1 MAITRPA
8 YTGGQRRYEAGKVIK
23 VDSTKGLTHL
33 PLLLWTGSCGE
44 LLRIAPDIASFR
56 AFGEVILEVMVATDK
71 VEMELK
77 GGEKVLTSGRVLLA
91 AYPYATGL

>member
-1 MAITRPA
+1 M
-8 YTGGQRRYEAGKVIK
+8 
-23 VDSTKGLTHL
+23 
-33 PLLLWTGSCGE
+33 
-44 LLRIAPDIASFR
+44 RIAPDIASFR

>member
-23 VDSTKGLTHL
+23 VDSAKALIHL
-33 PLLLWTGSCGE
+33 PSLLWTGSCGE

-56 AFGEVILEVMVATDK
+56 AFGEVISEVMRATDK
-71 VEMELK
+71 VEMELE
-77 GGEKVLTSGRVLLA
+77 GGEKVLTSGPLLLE